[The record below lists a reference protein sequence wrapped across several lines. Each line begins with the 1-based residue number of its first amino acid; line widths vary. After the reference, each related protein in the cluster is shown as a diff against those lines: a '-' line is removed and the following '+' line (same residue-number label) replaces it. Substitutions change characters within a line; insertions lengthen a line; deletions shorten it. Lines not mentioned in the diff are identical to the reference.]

1 MRVSTRVRRLAAVTT
16 LTLMALGFSTQNASA
31 EQLALPALHLPA
43 FPDLGAWLTTPNW
56 GKLPQQAGG
65 SAAGLSHT
73 ASAASTHASGGAGN
87 PRGKGAG
94 ELPPYQPRPP
104 RPRTGP
110 GSSQRVAS
118 GFDAATSVRIAAK
131 SSATMNY
138 FQNTDGTVTRKY
150 SQTPVNYQDA
160 AGAWQPI
167 DTTVEHGADG
177 RWHEKANSA
186 KVDFAPTAT
195 DPTLTSLAVD
205 GSHSVAYS
213 VQGAAPVTPKVS
225 GSNVTYGSI
234 LPSTDL
240 QLAPNAT
247 GVKESIVLR
256 DAHAPT
262 TWTFPLK
269 LTGLTP
275 KLAADGSVDL
285 VDSAGAVRERV
296 PHGYAFDSKHATT
309 DAVSYELATVDGV
322 PALKVSLDKNW
333 LADGKRVFPVTVDP
347 TFTLNPTS
355 TYVQKDSPGDHSM
368 EQTLKVGSTNGGADS
383 ALAFLAMPKD
393 IDNQHVQVTSASLS
407 LFDTYAAN
415 CTPTTVNIVNLVQ
428 PWTPTTVTYPGPGG
442 ANVMGAVAPNVP
454 NACTNPQGDRSRG
467 DWVTI
472 PLTTDALNAW
482 SNGSQPDYGVA
493 IVPASYTDPNQ
504 RKEFAS
510 SNMGPEAPY
519 LTVTT
524 AGNVPPQIDTV
535 YPPNNG
541 FAATTTPWLE
551 ATAHDPDHTIS
562 TLMDFDFQVVDA
574 NNTTVIDSGTV
585 HGGASWQVPAGKLQF
600 GQTYYWTVATSDGQ
614 AWSDWSAWTALSIQ
628 VPQPVVTSS
637 LSQNNGDHGFDPGI
651 GNYTTSATDAEVQSA
666 GPALAVTRDYN
677 SRDPRTGGAFGAGW
691 SSVFDAKATEL
702 TTTDFNNNPVLV
714 STVISYPDGSEVGFG
729 LNTDGSF
736 SSPQG
741 RFAVLRALPNKTG
754 YTLTDKNDTV
764 YTFGQALSTGGF
776 GISSITD
783 ANGRAQNF
791 TWAGGHI
798 TTATSATS
806 GRALHF
812 TWSTPSGASTAH
824 VATVVTD
831 PVTAGQSS
839 TALTWTYNYT
849 GDNLASVCAPGAGTA
864 CTTYGYQST
873 SQYMATALD
882 IGPHSLWPLGE
893 QPGAATAVS
902 AIHAN
907 EGNDNGT
914 YNNVA
919 LGQPGALVG
928 STATSAGFNGTSS
941 YVQLPTSLSSGWN
954 GSAISMWFKTSA
966 TNGVLYSYSGSAIT
980 NNTTLGD
987 YVPALY
993 VGSDGKLNAEF
1004 WYGGGTPMVSKAAVN
1019 DNQWHHVVLQES
1031 GNSQGLYLDGVF
1043 VDYRVANIPLM
1054 ANFYRYIGTGFLG
1067 GTWPDESHQSSTSNT
1082 GYASYFNGSIADVAL
1097 WDKPVS
1103 SVYHPQLYQAGLHAS
1118 TLLTSVTR
1126 PSGNVHAQVTYDPVS
1141 GAVQQLTDEN
1151 GGVWKVGAPTVTG
1164 SSQVYRS
1171 AVLGA
1176 GPLAYYRLGDNVG
1189 AAQAVSEVKY
1199 GAATYNAATLGSTGP
1214 FQDATAAAFNGT
1226 SSYAQLPADTVSSS
1240 SQNLSAELWFSTT
1253 TGGGILVG
1261 ANANQLGP
1269 CNATACTPILW
1280 VGTDGK
1286 LYGNFYT
1293 SGGAPQLVSSKT
1305 VTDGGWHH
1313 AVISASSSSQS
1324 LYLDGDAAQTKT
1336 TSPLTMTGYNYAY
1349 LGAGAPGLGWNGLP
1363 ANNPVYFKG
1372 SIADAVFYRTALSS
1386 AQVAQHFNAAKNSQG
1401 LLPVSTVKI
1410 TDPGGKTLTY
1420 QYDLI
1425 NGNRKVS
1432 ETDGLGNKTSYGYD
1446 SAGFLNTVTDPNGV
1460 VNTTGHDVRGNTVS
1474 QTTCQNQAAGICS
1487 TAYFTYFPD
1496 DTTKTL
1502 SPDARND
1509 VMLTVRDG
1517 RSSSATDNTYLT
1529 SYGYD
1534 AKGNRTSIT
1543 TPPVPGFPNGRTTSI
1558 AYTAIGLPT
1567 VTTSPGGT
1575 QNTITYATSGDVQQT
1590 QNAEGLVTKFT
1601 YDGVGRVATKTEVS
1615 DSYPNGLVTTYG
1627 YDGQDHV
1634 TSQADPVVTD
1644 RITGATHNATTTSV
1658 YDADGNITSQTV
1670 ADGTGGDASRTST
1683 STYNTLGELASSTDP
1698 SGNTTTF
1705 TYDAYGHKASDT
1717 DPNGAETDFTYD
1729 ADGHELTQSI
1739 QYTGSPLNPHAA
1751 APLVEKSTAYDPT
1764 GRVASETD
1772 SMGNKRSYTY
1782 FDNGLKATETR
1793 TDPTGA
1799 NSFIEEQDFYD
1810 AAGNQI
1816 KKVTNNLATVE
1827 TSTVDA
1833 ADRTTQTVTDPGG
1846 LNRTTTVSYTPDD
1859 KPAVTTMSDST
1870 GAVRTTTATYDPM
1883 GNPTSQSLFTD
1894 GAGRPAGWWQLNQ
1907 TTGATVP
1914 DSSGNGGTAAAANV
1928 SWANGAGTFN
1938 GTNSTVT
1945 TNGPVLDTTG
1955 NFTVS
1960 AWANLSSTGKFATVV
1975 GQDAT
1980 QCSGF
1985 FLQYSATDNAWAFA
1999 KVNADVN
2006 NATGIR
2012 AHDTAAP
2019 ALNTWTHLVGT
2030 YTAANGQLSLY
2041 VNGVLAGTATVT
2053 TPYKANG
2060 PLTIGRGQYNAGPA
2074 DYFPGSIGNVQ
2085 VYQRVLTPA
2094 EISTLAASQTGGTT
2108 ASSHAITMTR
2118 TLDQRGLP
2126 TSATDPDGNT
2136 TNYSY
2141 DEAGHLAVT
2150 TSPVVSVE
2158 HNGGTATQVHP
2169 VTMTGYNTF
2178 GEATERDD
2186 PNGNVSTTVY
2196 DAAGRPVSITQP
2208 NYTPPGGSPITAV
2221 TVKTYDKLGNLVQVS
2236 DPLSRVTKYV
2246 YDQLGDQV
2254 RTTDPAGNNIDT
2266 VYDTNGDKL
2275 SVTDQAGAQTQATY
2289 DYLGRQITS
2298 TTLER
2303 YPSTITSTTTNSYAG
2318 SPGNAFLASTTTQ
2331 SGANT
2336 QYGYDA
2342 LGEKTSITDPAGN
2355 ITRSSYDFLG
2365 RKTST
2370 TLADGS
2376 STATTYDTS
2385 GNPVSVAQKDPSGAV
2400 LATSSATFDDNGFQ
2414 LSTTD
2419 ALGHT
2424 SRFTHDA
2431 TGAVTQE
2438 VQPTSA
2444 TSSIT
2449 TSFGYDTAG
2458 NRTRFTDGRGN
2469 ATIYTYTPWNLKESV
2484 IEPTTATYS
2493 TAADSTFT
2501 TAYDADGEPVS
2512 QTQPG
2517 GVTITATYDA
2527 VGNLLTQ
2534 NGSGADGQTA
2544 ARTFGY
2550 DSVGRMTSAATSAI
2564 GTSVPASNETFTYN
2578 DRDELLTASGSA
2590 GSSSFGYNADGLMT
2604 TRTDA
2609 SGTSSYGY
2617 DSADRLSTI
2626 QDSITGTQLTY
2637 GYNSLDQ
2644 VNQVKYGSGNQRTF
2658 GYDGLH
2664 RLASDTLK
2672 TSGGA
2677 TVASIGYGYDLNGNL
2692 TSKTTTGFAGAAAN
2706 TYTYDQ
2712 ANRLTSWNNGSS
2724 TVNYAYD
2731 ASGNRTQVGSNVY
2744 TYDARDQ
2751 LTSDG
2756 VNSYTYTARGTMS
2769 SQTNTSGT
2777 QRSTSDAFGQMTSQN
2792 NQSYT
2797 YDALGRALTDTGTT
2811 FSYSGM
2817 TNTPSSDGV
2826 STYSYD
2832 PSGGLVGIG
2841 GGGVSTL
2848 AFVDQHTDV
2857 VGDFTANGTS
2867 LSGSTTYDPLGNV
2880 TSTSNQAGR
2889 LGFQSGW
2896 TDTSTGKVNMAARW
2910 YSPQTGQFMNRDT
2923 ASPDPMPNSAAANP
2937 FAYVD
2942 DDPLT
2947 RTDPSGHGWF
2957 SDFVS
2962 SAFHAVTHVVQA
2974 VTHYVAVHVVQP
2986 VVHAV
2991 QVVVHAVADAYHAVA
3006 RAAARVV
3013 QRVVRVARVVYH
3025 AAVHVVKTAYHAV
3038 STAVHHVVAAVKT
3051 AAKAVGN
3058 AVTSA
3063 AKAVASVAKKA
3074 VATATNFVKAH
3085 ASTIAGIAVGIG
3097 VGLACTVATG
3107 GVGAIGCA
3115 ALAGAAGNAVSYA
3128 MDCHASHSCSL
3139 GGAVE
3144 AVGLGALGGAL
3155 GAGLAGPLGGKL
3167 VATAL
3172 EDVMPKVAASAL
3184 VGLGSGAA
3192 SGAITSAVG
3201 YGMSCGSSQDGC
3213 SLSGAA
3219 SAVGSGAL
3227 WGGLIGGIAGA
3238 AGEAVGKSDNTTCH
3252 SFVPGTKVLMG
3263 DGTSKSI
3270 SQVQVGDK
3278 VADSVPGDTTLQT
3291 HTVQKVIV
3299 TQTDHDF
3306 VNLTIKKLATKLG
3319 KAAAGLAVATA
3330 AVLGSAAP
3338 ASADTSSTLTTTFH
3352 HPFYDTTQ
3360 AAFVD
3365 AVDLHPGDRLQT
3377 ADGGAAE
3384 VTSVRAYHQTET
3396 TYDLTIDGLHT
3407 YYVVAGAAP
3416 VLVHNC
3422 GADDLAPEAKA
3433 SYDTL
3438 TSAVGRAAS
3447 RSAQDIRNSL
3457 TPGQLAV
3464 GRALPWLRSMFVG
3477 SNIENA
3483 VASDPAVLSD
3493 PNITH
3498 LGTSMPGQSVP
3509 DFHIS
3514 TGDGEFPVDVT
3525 GGSQSSVNGHLQR
3538 PYITHRSQI
3547 IDYPSIPKAK
3557 LNDIFK

>member
-1 MRVSTRVRRLAAVTT
+1 
-16 LTLMALGFSTQNASA
+16 MALGFATQNASA

-43 FPDLGAWLTTPNW
+43 FPDLGAWLTTPHW
-56 GKLPQQAGG
+56 GVLPQQSGG
-65 SAAGLSHT
+65 SAAGLSHS
-73 ASAASTHASGGAGN
+73 ASAASTHATGGAGN

-94 ELPPYQPRPP
+94 ELSPYQPQPP

-110 GSSQRVAS
+110 GLSRTVAA
-118 GFDAATSVRIAAK
+118 GFDAATSVRVPGK
-131 SSATMNY
+131 SSATMTF
-138 FQNTDGTVTRKY
+138 FQNTDGTATRRY
-150 SQTPVNYQDA
+150 SEAPVNYQDA
-160 AGAWQPI
+160 SGNWQPI

-195 DPTLTSLAVD
+195 DPTLASLAVD
-205 GSHSVAYS
+205 GSHAVAYS
-213 VQGAAPVTPKVS
+213 VQGAAPVTPQVS
-225 GSNVTYGSI
+225 GSDVTYGSI

-247 GVKESIVLR
+247 GVKEAIVLH
-256 DAHAPT
+256 DAKAPS

-285 VDSAGAVRERV
+285 VDAGGTTRERI
-296 PHGYAFDSKHATT
+296 PHGYAYDSKTSKPATT
-309 DAVSYELATVDGV
+309 NAVTYQLTTVDGA
-322 PALKVSLDKNW
+322 PALKVSLDTTW
-333 LADGKRVFPVTVDP
+333 LADSARVFPVTVDP
-347 TFTLNPTS
+347 TFGLVPTT

-368 EQTLKVGSTNGGADS
+368 EQTIKVGSSNGGGDS
-383 ALAFLAMPKD
+383 ALSFLAMPKD
-393 IDNQHVQVTSASLS
+393 IDNQHVQVTAAALSVFVTSAGS
-407 LFDTYAAN
+407 
-415 CTPTTVNIVNLVQ
+415 CTPAPMDIVNLVQ
-428 PWTPTTVTYPGPGG
+428 PWTPTTVAFPGPGG
-442 ANVMGAVAPNVP
+442 GSLMGTATPNVP
-454 NACTNPQGDRSRG
+454 TACTNTANDHSRG
-467 DWVTI
+467 DWVSI
-472 PLTTDALNAW
+472 PLSTDAFNAW
-482 SNGSQPDYGVA
+482 SNGNQPDYGVA
-493 IVPASYTDPNQ
+493 IIPRTYQDPAQ
-504 RKEFAS
+504 RKEIAS
-510 SNMGPEAPY
+510 SNMGGAEWPY
-519 LTVTT
+519 FTITT
-524 AGNVPPQIDTV
+524 SGDVPPQIDTV
-535 YPPNNG
+535 YPPNN
-541 FAATTTPWLE
+541 AAASTTTPWLE
-551 ATAHDPDHTIS
+551 ATAHDPDGTVSTI
-562 TLMDFDFQVVDA
+562 TDFDFQAVDA
-574 NNTTVIDSGTV
+574 NNTTVFDSGTV
-585 HGGASWQVPAGKLQF
+585 HTGASWQVPAGKFQF
-600 GQTYYWTVATSDGQ
+600 GQTYFWTVAASDGQ
-614 AWSDWSAWTALSIQ
+614 AWSDWSPWTAISIQ

-677 SRDPRTGGAFGAGW
+677 SRDPRTSGGFGAGW
-691 SSVFDAKATEL
+691 SSVFDAKVTEL
-702 TTTDFNNNPVLV
+702 TTTDFNNNPVSV
-714 STVISYPDGSEVGFG
+714 STVVSYPDGSEVGFG
-729 LNTDGSF
+729 LNTDGSY

-764 YTFGQALSTGGF
+764 YTFAQALSGGGF

-791 TWAGGHI
+791 TWANGHI
-798 TTATSATS
+798 STATSAVS

-812 TWSTPSGASTAH
+812 TWSTPSGASNAH
-824 VATVVTD
+824 VATVATD
-831 PVTAGQSS
+831 PVTAGQPS
-839 TALTWTYNYT
+839 TALTWTYNYS
-849 GDNLASVCAPGAGTA
+849 GDNLTSACAPGAGTA
-864 CTTYGYQST
+864 CTTYAYTGT
-873 SQYMATALD
+873 SQYLNTALD

-893 QPGAATAVS
+893 QPGATTAVS

-914 YNNVA
+914 YNNVT

-928 STATSAGFNGTSS
+928 SSATSAGFNGTSS

-954 GSAISMWFKTSA
+954 GSAISMWFKTTS
-966 TNGVLYSYSGSAIT
+966 TNGVLYSYNGSDLSQHT
-980 NNTTLGD
+980 VVGN

-993 VGSDGKLNAEF
+993 VGSDGKLNGEF
-1004 WYGGGTPMVSKAAVN
+1004 YTGNVSPMQSKTPVN

-1031 GNSQGLYLDGVF
+1031 GNSQGMYIDGVF

-1054 ANFYRYIGTGFLG
+1054 TNSFRYIGAGFLG
-1067 GTWPDESHQSSTSNT
+1067 GGWPDESHQGGAATAT
-1082 GYASYFNGSIADVAL
+1082 YFNGSIADVAL

-1103 SVYHPQLYQAGLHAS
+1103 SVYHPLLYQAGLHS
-1118 TLLTSVTR
+1118 SSLLTSVTR
-1126 PSGNVHAQVTYDPVS
+1126 PSGNVHAQITYDPTS

-1176 GPLAYYRLGDNVG
+1176 GPRAYYRLGDTVG

-1199 GAATYNAATLGSTGP
+1199 GAGTYNAVTLGSAGP
-1214 FQDATAAAFNGT
+1214 FQDATAAAFDGT
-1226 SSYAQLPADTVSSS
+1226 SSYAQIPTDLVYSSS
-1240 SQNLSAELWFSTT
+1240 PSMSAELWFSTT

-1261 ANANQLGP
+1261 ADTNQLGP
-1269 CNATACTPILW
+1269 CNGTACTPILW
-1280 VGTDGK
+1280 VGTDNK
-1286 LYGNFYT
+1286 LYGNFRT
-1293 SGGAPQLVSSKT
+1293 TAGAPQLMSSKT
-1305 VTDGGWHH
+1305 VTDGKWHH

-1324 LYLDGDAAQTKT
+1324 LYLDGDAVQTKA
-1336 TSPLTMTGYNYAY
+1336 TSPIGGDVYSFAY
-1349 LGAGAPGLGWNGLP
+1349 LGAGTPGLGWNGLP
-1363 ANNPVYFKG
+1363 GGNPVYFKG
-1372 SIADAVFYRTALSS
+1372 SIADAAFYRSALSS
-1386 AQVAQHFNAAKNSQG
+1386 DQVSQHFTAAKNSQG

-1420 QYDLI
+1420 QYDLA
-1425 NGNRKVS
+1425 NGNRKLS

-1474 QTTCQNQAAGICS
+1474 QTTCQNQSAGICS
-1487 TAYFTYFPD
+1487 TAYFTYYPD

-1502 SPDARND
+1502 TPDARND

-1529 SYGYD
+1529 SYSYD
-1534 AKGNRTSIT
+1534 ANGNRTGVT
-1543 TPPVPGFPNGRTTSI
+1543 TPPVPGFPNGRTTTI
-1558 AYTAIGLPT
+1558 AYANGLPT
-1567 VTTSPGGT
+1567 VTTSPGGAK
-1575 QNTITYATSGDVQQT
+1575 NTITYAAGGDVQQT

-1601 YDGVGRVATKTEVS
+1601 YDGLGRVATKTEVS
-1615 DSYPNGLVTTYG
+1615 DSYPNGLVTSYG

-1634 TSQADPVVTD
+1634 TTQTDPVVTD

-1683 STYNTLGELASSTDP
+1683 STYNTLGELASSTDA

-1729 ADGHELTQSI
+1729 PDGHELTQSI

-1751 APLVEKSTAYDPT
+1751 TPLVEKSTAYDPT

-1772 SMGNKRSYTY
+1772 SMGNKTSYTY
-1782 FDNGLKATETR
+1782 FDNGLKATETK
-1793 TDPTGA
+1793 TDPTGV
-1799 NSFIEEQDFYD
+1799 NSFVKEQDFYD

-1816 KKVTNNLATVE
+1816 KKVTNNGATTE
-1827 TSTVDA
+1827 TSTIDA
-1833 ADRTTQTVTDPGG
+1833 ADRTIQTVTDPGG
-1846 LNRTTTVSYTPDD
+1846 LNRTTSVSYTPDD

-1870 GAVRTTTATYDPM
+1870 GAVRTTAATYDPM
-1883 GNPTSQSLFTD
+1883 GNLISQSLFTD
-1894 GAGRPAGWWQLNQ
+1894 GAGRPAGWWPLNQ
-1907 TTGATVP
+1907 TTGTTVP
-1914 DSSGNGGTAAAANV
+1914 DTSGNGNTAAATNV
-1928 SWANGAGTFN
+1928 TWTDGAASFDGT
-1938 GTNSTVT
+1938 SSQID
-1945 TNGPVLDTTG
+1945 TNGPALNTAG
-1955 NFTVS
+1955 SYSVS
-1960 AWANLSSTGKFATVV
+1960 AWVKLTKVGGYYTAVSQGGNGDSSFYLQYNDHLQGWTFDSPNIESSTPTNIPA
-1975 GQDAT
+1975 
-1980 QCSGF
+1980 
-1985 FLQYSATDNAWAFA
+1985 
-1999 KVNADVN
+1999 
-2006 NATGIR
+2006 
-2012 AHDTAAP
+2012 AHDTQPP
-2019 ALNTWTHLVGT
+2019 ALNTWTHLVGIFDSST
-2030 YTAANGQLSLY
+2030 STMSLY
-2041 VNGVLAGTATVT
+2041 VNNRLAGTDTNT
-2053 TPYKANG
+2053 TPWSGKGSLVIGATHNTNG
-2060 PLTIGRGQYNAGPA
+2060 VQG
-2074 DYFPGSIGNVQ
+2074 DYFPGEIGNVQ
-2085 VYQRVLTPA
+2085 VYQRALSATDVQ
-2094 EISTLAASQTGGTT
+2094 TLFNTGRSGGTT

-2136 TNYSY
+2136 TTYNY

-2150 TSPVVSVE
+2150 TSPVVSAE
-2158 HNGGTATQVHP
+2158 THGGTPAQVHP
-2169 VTMTGYNTF
+2169 VSMTGYNTF
-2178 GEATERDD
+2178 GEATEKDD
-2186 PNGNVSTTVY
+2186 PNGNVTTTVY
-2196 DAAGRPVSITQP
+2196 DAAGRPVSITRP
-2208 NYTPPGGSPITAV
+2208 NYTPPGSSTPITAV
-2221 TVKTYDKLGNLVQVS
+2221 TVKTYDKLGNLTQVS
-2236 DPLSRVTKYV
+2236 DPLNRVTKYV
-2246 YDQLGDQV
+2246 YDQLGDNV
-2254 RTTDPAGNNIDT
+2254 RTTDPAGNNVDT
-2266 VYDTNGDKL
+2266 VFDTNGDKL

-2355 ITRSSYDFLG
+2355 ITRSTYDFLG

-2385 GNPVSVAQKDPSGAV
+2385 GNPVSVAQKAPSGAV

-2424 SRFTHDA
+2424 TRFTHDA

-2444 TSSIT
+2444 TASIT

-2469 ATIYTYTPWNLKESV
+2469 STIYTYTPWNLKESV
-2484 IEPTTATYS
+2484 IEPTTATYGS
-2493 TAADSTFT
+2493 AADSTFT

-2534 NGSGADGQTA
+2534 NGTGADGQTA
-2544 ARTFGY
+2544 NRTFGY

-2578 DRDELLTASGSA
+2578 DRDELLSASGSA

-2637 GYNSLDQ
+2637 GYNTLDQ
-2644 VNQVKYGSGNQRTF
+2644 VNSVKYGSGNQRTF

-2692 TSKTTTGFAGAAAN
+2692 TSKTTTGFAGSAAN

-2769 SQTNTSGT
+2769 SQTSTAGT
-2777 QRSTSDAFGQMTSQN
+2777 TRSTSDAFGEMTSQGS
-2792 NQSYT
+2792 QSYT

-2811 FSYSGM
+2811 FAYSGM
-2817 TNTPSSDGV
+2817 GNTPASDGV

-2841 GGGVSTL
+2841 SSGVNTL

-2880 TSTSNQAGR
+2880 TATTNQAGR

-2923 ASPDPMPNSAAANP
+2923 ASPDPLPNSAAANP

-2962 SAFHAVTHVVQA
+2962 SAFHAVTHVVHTVA
-2974 VTHYVAVHVVQP
+2974 RYVAVHVVQP

-2991 QVVVHAVADAYHAVA
+2991 QVVVHAVADAYHAVV

-3013 QRVVRVARVVYH
+3013 QRVVRVVRVVYH
-3025 AAVHVVKTAYHAV
+3025 AAVHVVQTAYHAV
-3038 STAVHHVVAAVKT
+3038 STAVHHAVAAVTT

-3074 VATATNFVKAH
+3074 VATATNFIKAH
-3085 ASTIAGIAVGIG
+3085 ASTIAGIAVGIA
-3097 VGLACTVATG
+3097 VGLACTAIAAPAGPV
-3107 GVGAIGCA
+3107 GVMGCA

-3128 MDCHASHSCSL
+3128 MDCHASHTCSL
-3139 GGAVE
+3139 GGAAE
-3144 AVGLGALGGAL
+3144 AIGLGALGGAL

-3167 VATAL
+3167 VANAL

-3184 VGLGSGAA
+3184 VGLGAGAA
-3192 SGAITSAVG
+3192 SGAVTSAVG
-3201 YGMSCGSSQDGC
+3201 YGASCGSSQDGC

-3227 WGGLIGGIAGA
+3227 WGGLIGGIAGGLSSGSSGA
-3238 AGEAVGKSDNTTCH
+3238 AAADGEGAGAEHGPAESEPTAGKAEKENTGCVTH
-3252 SFVPGTKVLMG
+3252 SFVGSTGVLMS
-3263 DGTSKSI
+3263 DGSSKPI
-3270 SQVQVGDK
+3270 SQVKVGDK
-3278 VADSVPGDTTLQT
+3278 IANSVPGDTTLQT
-3291 HTVQKVIV
+3291 HTVQNVIV
-3299 TQTDHDF
+3299 TQTDRDF
-3306 VNLTIKKLATKLG
+3306 VDLTVKKLATKLG
-3319 KAAAGLAVATA
+3319 KAAAGVALAAA

-3338 ASADTSSTLTTTFH
+3338 ASADTSTLTTTYH
-3352 HPFYDTTQ
+3352 HPFYDITQ
-3360 AAFVD
+3360 TAFVD
-3365 AVDLHPGDRLQT
+3365 AVNLHPGDQLQT
-3377 ADGGAAE
+3377 ADGATAE
-3384 VTSVRAYHQTET
+3384 ITSTRAYHEADV

-3407 YYVVAGAAP
+3407 YYVEAGATAL
-3416 VLVHNC
+3416 LVHNC
-3422 GADDLAPEAKA
+3422 DNVNWSPKSTKTFGHVFERHGAGGKNLKG
-3433 SYDTL
+3433 L
-3438 TSAVGRAAS
+3438 VGRAAS
-3447 RSAQDIRNSL
+3447 TGEEQGQWLDNNAAADLLREHWDPDNLEPRVIDIPEGLGQVVRPDGTIVPASRAVIVPRK
-3457 TPGQLAV
+3457 PGGVYKTAYPV
-3464 GRALPWLRSMFVG
+3464 
-3477 SNIENA
+3477 
-3483 VASDPAVLSD
+3483 SD
-3493 PNITH
+3493 
-3498 LGTSMPGQSVP
+3498 
-3509 DFHIS
+3509 DFE
-3514 TGDGEFPVDVT
+3514 G
-3525 GGSQSSVNGHLQR
+3525 
-3538 PYITHRSQI
+3538 
-3547 IDYPSIPKAK
+3547 
-3557 LNDIFK
+3557 